1 MKICVYA
8 ICKNESKFVEKW
20 LDSMQEADYIVVM
33 DTGSTDDTFKLLKE
47 DTRVT
52 KIERKIIKPWRFDV
66 ARNESMKLIPDDAD
80 VLVCTDLDEVFEPG
94 WAQVIRDNWIIG
106 KTNRMFYTYAWSHN
120 SAGEPTDVF
129 VYDKIH
135 DRNYQWI
142 FPVHEVL
149 NRIDPN
155 FEGNVVSVGKKIF
168 LHHYPDT
175 TKPRAYYL
183 DLLKLSMEENPEDSH
198 VRMLYARELFVKGDI
213 DESLEE
219 FLNVLRMPDID
230 NDNKFEVLLNS
241 LLQVAMIYEM
251 KKHYDEAIWYCQEFI
266 KEEHTFREPY
276 LLMAEIYN
284 EMKMYTLAEACV
296 NAAKE
301 YSYQHFSWVER
312 ASTFNGWMDDVE
324 SVCKYNLGKIKEA
337 VECGEN
343 ALKHNPD
350 NDRLIRNLNIYY
362 RNYIAKLK
370 EEISQPKKK
379 KIKKN

>member
-312 ASTFNGWMDDVE
+312 ASTFNG
-324 SVCKYNLGKIKEA
+324 
-337 VECGEN
+337 
-343 ALKHNPD
+343 
-350 NDRLIRNLNIYY
+350 
-362 RNYIAKLK
+362 
-370 EEISQPKKK
+370 
-379 KIKKN
+379 